1 MKEYEKR
8 GYLLE
13 NFRLFH
19 LNSQGAAKVDF
30 HYHEFCKLLLLVSG
44 QGNYY
49 IDGQHY
55 LLRPGD
61 IVTVGSYSIHKPE
74 MEENTAYERIIIYIR
89 PDWLQQMSASDCDL
103 LSLFSGQNGHVLR
116 PREQKKQQLFQLAAA
131 LERELT
137 QDGFGRTLL
146 CDMRLIRLLVEL
158 GRSQVQHDETQPSP
172 VMPQSRRNYE
182 IMQYLD
188 RHLAEDIDIDKLA
201 EQFYVSKF
209 YMMHSFRRETGAT
222 IHTYLTHKRL
232 LLAQQLMAAGMNA
245 TESCY
250 ASGFRSYS
258 AFTRAYAKYLGTTPT
273 GRTDNSLMREEGFE

>member
-8 GYLLE
+8 GYLQE

-19 LNSQGAAKVDF
+19 LTSQGTSKVDF
-30 HYHEFCKLLLLVSG
+30 HYHEFCKLLFLVSG

-61 IVTVGSYSIHKPE
+61 VVMVGSHSIHKPE
-74 MEENTAYERIIIYIR
+74 MEENTAYERIIIYVS
-89 PDWLQQMSASDCDL
+89 PDWLRQISGADCDL
-103 LSLFSGQNGHVLR
+103 LSLFSGNHSHVLR
-116 PREQKKQQLFQLAAA
+116 SREQKKKHIFRLVDA
-131 LERELT
+131 LERALSQEE
-137 QDGFGRTLL
+137 FGRRLL
-146 CDMRLIRLLVEL
+146 CDACLIRLLVEL
-158 GRSQVQHDETQPSP
+158 GRCQNQNDDSQPSP
-172 VMPQSRRNYE
+172 VMPQSRRNFE

-188 RHLAEDIDIDKLA
+188 QHLAEEIDIDRLA

-209 YMMHSFRRETGAT
+209 HMMHSFRRETGST
-222 IHTYLTHKRL
+222 IHMYLTHKRL
-232 LLAQQLMAAGMNA
+232 LLAQQLMASGISA

-258 AFTRAYAKYLGTTPT
+258 AFTRAYGKYLGTTPT
-273 GRTDNSLMREEGFE
+273 GRTESSLMREEGFE

>member
-19 LNSQGAAKVDF
+19 LRSQGASKVDF

-61 IVTVGSYSIHKPE
+61 IVTVGSHSIHKPE
-74 MEENTAYERIIIYIR
+74 LEETSAYERIIIYIR
-89 PDWLQQMSASDCDL
+89 PDWLQQMSTSDCDL
-103 LSLFSGQNGHVLR
+103 LSLFSGRQGHVLR
-116 PREQKKQQLFQLAAA
+116 PREQKKKQLFQLAGA
-131 LERELT
+131 LEREMA
-137 QDGFGRTLL
+137 QEGFGRSLL
-146 CDMRLIRLLVEL
+146 CDACLIRLLVEL
-158 GRSQVQHDETQPSP
+158 GRSQAHNDETQPSP
-172 VMPQSRRNYE
+172 VMPQSQRNFQ

-188 RHLAEDIDIDKLA
+188 QHLAEDIDIDKLA

-222 IHTYLTHKRL
+222 IHMYLTHKRL
-232 LLAQQLMAAGMNA
+232 LLAQQLMAAGMSA

-250 ASGFRSYS
+250 SSGFRSYS
-258 AFTRAYAKYLGTTPT
+258 AFTRAYAKHLGTTPT
-273 GRTDNSLMREEGFE
+273 GRTGNSLMQEEAFE

>member
-19 LNSQGAAKVDF
+19 LHSLGSTKVDF

-61 IVTVGSYSIHKPE
+61 IVTVGSHSIHKPE
-74 MEENTAYERIIIYIR
+74 MEENTAYERIIIYVS
-89 PDWLQQMSASDCDL
+89 PDWLCKMSGTTCDL
-103 LSLFSGQNGHVLR
+103 LCLFSGKQGHVLR
-116 PREQKKQQLFQLAAA
+116 PREQQRKRLFSLAAS
-131 LERELT
+131 LERELS
-137 QDGFGRTLL
+137 QEGFGRELL
-146 CDMRLIRLLVEL
+146 CDAGLIRLLVEL
-158 GRSQVQHDETQPSP
+158 GRTQSQNDATQPSP

-188 RHLAEDIDIDKLA
+188 RHLTEEVDIDRLA

-209 YMMHSFRRETGAT
+209 YMMHSFRKETGAT
-222 IHTYLTHKRL
+222 IHTYLTHRRL
-232 LLAQQLMAAGMNA
+232 LLAQQLIASGISA
-245 TESCY
+245 TDACY
-250 ASGFRSYS
+250 SSGFRSYS
-258 AFTRAYAKYLGTTPT
+258 AFTRAYGKYFGTTPT
-273 GRTDNSLMREEGFE
+273 GRTGTSLMREEGFE